1 VSSEIVAGAIG
12 AAFGAVF
19 TVGGTWWVSTLLD
32 RQRENRRLIGAIGVV
47 SAEVEE
53 NRIRIERLRAE
64 GVSAHAA
71 GKRLTLGDWSSN
83 KPALAGL
90 LVRNEPLWD
99 EVVGVYGVI
108 YEARSSPGEPADVD
122 RLAELKR
129 RLDDLEGPLATEHL
143 ALRRDLRVFSTPFGR
158 AGERNR

>member
-19 TVGGTWWVSTLLD
+19 TAGGTWWVSTRLD
-32 RQRENRRLIGAIGVV
+32 RQRENRLLIGAIGVV
-47 SAEVEE
+47 SSEVEE
-53 NRIRIERLRAE
+53 NRKRIDRLRAQGLSE
-64 GVSAHAA
+64 HDT

-83 KPALAGL
+83 KSALAGL
-90 LVRNEPLWD
+90 LLRNKPLWD

-129 RLDDLEGPLATEHL
+129 RLDDLKDPLATEQV
-143 ALRRDLRVFSTPFGR
+143 ALKREIRVFSTPFDR
-158 AGERNR
+158 TGERS

>member
-32 RQRENRRLIGAIGVV
+32 RQRENRLLIGAIGVV

-53 NRIRIERLRAE
+53 NRKRIDRLRAQGLSE
-64 GVSAHAA
+64 HDT

-83 KPALAGL
+83 KSALAGL
-90 LVRNEPLWD
+90 LLRNEPLWD

-143 ALRRDLRVFSTPFGR
+143 ALRRELRVFSTPFGR
-158 AGERNR
+158 AGERC